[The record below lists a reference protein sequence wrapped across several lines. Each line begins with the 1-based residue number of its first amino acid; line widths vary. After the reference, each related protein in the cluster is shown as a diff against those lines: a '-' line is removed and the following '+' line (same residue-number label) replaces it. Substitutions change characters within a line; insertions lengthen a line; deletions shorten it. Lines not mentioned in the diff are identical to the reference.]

1 MNFHHLPDGQQGLV
15 PFGSCTSCA
24 STLCFIA
31 IRRQMLDQCQLG
43 SWMQLSKVYLIHE
56 GTDKEDA
63 TASATEQVFRGEGV
77 GQCIGIQT
85 LALVGDG
92 EDEGRAGV
100 FKAYGDQFGGVV
112 VVAVQYGIYGSLAD
126 CHGEMEA
133 FVLIQAGF
141 RGHFLCDSFY
151 FADAFHGGTERKTH
165 SSCLRSGHLRLD
177 TPFLAWDGTHS
188 PLPRLRNLAGSFMAE
203 GDCVKQTLTFAIPGA
218 TRSSSCRVLEKPGAS
233 PSPNR
238 PSREYTHLMKPRTTA
253 RVSLTAMLGTPVT
266 DAQGHLRGRLKDVA
280 VATGPDAGKVAGLV
294 LKTRTGLFIVPSE
307 EVMETPAGTLELR
320 SSGELVPLEEQGNYL
335 YLQQDLVDR
344 QIIDIHGR
352 KVVRVNDVELEWMG
366 RGAAHLLRVAEV
378 EVGLRGAFRRVFK
391 GLLPRATLETV
402 SRKLG
407 AHGIPWQ
414 FVDVIEVD
422 PARRVKLRIEY
433 ERLAEMHPSDLAEI
447 LEDLAPAER
456 EAVFTSLD
464 EEVAAETLE
473 EVEPK
478 LQKALLEKLDE
489 ERIADIVEEMDP
501 GAAADLLAE
510 LPEEQSDA
518 ILEEMEPEE
527 RQEVEDLLEFDEDS
541 AAGCM
546 TTDFIYL
553 GVQSTVAQAVQA
565 LRSFDGDPESV
576 TEVYLLDEKR
586 VLRGAVSLARLV
598 MAQPETRLSVLAEP
612 RVLSCPA
619 DLNQNELAELFDK
632 YNLHALPVVDGQNRM
647 VGVVQADHVISFLR
661 EKL

>member
-1 MNFHHLPDGQQGLV
+1 
-15 PFGSCTSCA
+15 
-24 STLCFIA
+24 
-31 IRRQMLDQCQLG
+31 
-43 SWMQLSKVYLIHE
+43 
-56 GTDKEDA
+56 
-63 TASATEQVFRGEGV
+63 
-77 GQCIGIQT
+77 
-85 LALVGDG
+85 
-92 EDEGRAGV
+92 
-100 FKAYGDQFGGVV
+100 
-112 VVAVQYGIYGSLAD
+112 
-126 CHGEMEA
+126 
-133 FVLIQAGF
+133 
-141 RGHFLCDSFY
+141 
-151 FADAFHGGTERKTH
+151 
-165 SSCLRSGHLRLD
+165 
-177 TPFLAWDGTHS
+177 
-188 PLPRLRNLAGSFMAE
+188 
-203 GDCVKQTLTFAIPGA
+203 
-218 TRSSSCRVLEKPGAS
+218 
-233 PSPNR
+233 
-238 PSREYTHLMKPRTTA
+238 
-253 RVSLTAMLGTPVT
+253 VSLTALLGTPVT
-266 DAQGHLRGRLKDVA
+266 DAQGHLRGRLKDIA

-294 LKTRTGLFIVPSE
+294 LKTRDGLCIVPSE
-307 EVMETPAGTLELR
+307 DVMETPAGTLELR
-320 SSGELVPLEEQGNYL
+320 SAGAMTPLKEGDNYI

-352 KVVRVNDVELEWMG
+352 KVVRANDVDLEWMG

-391 GLLPRATLETV
+391 GLLPRAMLETL

-433 ERLAEMHPSDLAEI
+433 ERLSEIHPSDLADI

-464 EEVAAETLE
+464 EEVAAEALE

-478 LQKALLEKLDE
+478 MQKALLEKLDE
-489 ERIADIVEEMDP
+489 EKIADIVEEMDP

-527 RQEVEDLLEFDEDS
+527 RQEVEELLEFDEDS

-546 TTDFIYL
+546 TTDFIHL
-553 GVQSTVAQAVQA
+553 GMHSTVAHAVQA
-565 LRSFDGDPESV
+565 LRNFDGDPESV
-576 TEVYLLDEKR
+576 TEVYLLDEKQ
-586 VLRGAVSLARLV
+586 VLRGAIPLARLV
-598 MAQPETRLSVLAEP
+598 MAQPETHLAVLADP

-619 DLNQNELAELFDK
+619 DMNQNELAEFFDK
-632 YNLHALPVVDGQNRM
+632 YNLHALPVVDAQSRM